1 MMARKKK
8 IHHRHNRLSFGGK
21 LAFVLLTILSAVILI
36 PIVFTFLYS
45 FFPQSEITA
54 YLKVARQLR
63 HDEVAGRAVFTRDVL
78 APAVLQDFH

>member
-1 MMARKKK
+1 MARKKK

-36 PIVFTFLYS
+36 PIVFTFLVFVFS
-45 FFPQSEITA
+45 PVGNHGVPER
-54 YLKVARQLR
+54 ARQLR
-63 HDEVAGRAVFTRDVL
+63 HNEVAGRAVFTRDVF